1 MVASTVRSQMRR
13 DTLPTARA
21 MTPGSVV
28 RVYLV
33 IAGLF
38 TLSASVIWGVTTL
51 FLLDAGLDIFEV
63 FIANAA
69 FTAGMVLFEILT
81 GVVADTSGRRRS
93 FLWGGASLLIG
104 PLAPASIVAGAR
116 SGHGWWKRSTG
127 PAPRARSSGSS
138 GVARWWPVRRCSSA
152 RA

>member
-38 TLSASVIWGVTTL
+38 TLSASVIWGVNTL

-69 FTAGMVLFEILT
+69 FTAGMFIFEIPT
-81 GVVADTSGRRRS
+81 GGVADPSGRRRS
-93 FLWGGASLLIG
+93 FLLSTVILVFGTACYVTIAAVGGGLIQFVLASL
-104 PLAPASIVAGAR
+104 
-116 SGHGWWKRSTG
+116 
-127 PAPRARSSGSS
+127 
-138 GVARWWPVRRCSSA
+138 
-152 RA
+152 